1 MDERVNTLA
10 VDLSAILTR
19 LGGDAT
25 FAIECTELLEA
36 DLPAMLY
43 ALNQGF
49 RLGSAEAIHRGAHT
63 LKGVLSN
70 FCETGP
76 TLTAAR
82 IDILVLGGRID
93 DARPLMAVLEE
104 EVASLV
110 TLLHGLRSWPT
121 S

>member
-1 MDERVNTLA
+1 MDEPANTLG
-10 VDLSAILTR
+10 VDLSAILMR
-19 LGGDAT
+19 FGGDAT
-25 FAIECTELLEA
+25 FAIECADLLEA
-36 DLPAMLY
+36 DLPALLD

-49 RLGSAEAIHRGAHT
+49 RVGSAEMIHRGAHT

-76 TLTAAR
+76 TLTAGR
-82 IDILVLGGRID
+82 IDALVLGDRLD

-110 TLLHGLRSWPT
+110 TLLQGLRS
-121 S
+121 